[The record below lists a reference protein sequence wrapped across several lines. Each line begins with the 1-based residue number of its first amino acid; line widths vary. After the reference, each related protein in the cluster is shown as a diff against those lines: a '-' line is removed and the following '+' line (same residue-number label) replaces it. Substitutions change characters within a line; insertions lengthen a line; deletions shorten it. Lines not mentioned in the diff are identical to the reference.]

1 MNSLT
6 DKPIILK
13 LYEASQAGVQI
24 DLIVRGICCLRP
36 GIREVSENI
45 RVFSIVDRFLEHS
58 RIFYFHNNGTERIYL
73 SSADWM
79 TRNMEKRIEIL
90 FPVISET
97 NKNRIKEILNI
108 TLKDNTKTRQ
118 QNADGSYRYVE
129 RPTHA
134 QPIQSQLQFH
144 EIASRFT
151 ESEE

>member
-1 MNSLT
+1 
-6 DKPIILK
+6 
-13 LYEASQAGVQI
+13 
-24 DLIVRGICCLRP
+24 
-36 GIREVSENI
+36 
-45 RVFSIVDRFLEHS
+45 
-58 RIFYFHNNGTERIYL
+58 
-73 SSADWM
+73 
-79 TRNMEKRIEIL
+79 MEKRIEIL

-118 QNADGSYRYVE
+118 QNADGSYQYVE